1 MHTKYLAYAIPLFVL
16 LMVIEFWITK
26 KQGRKLHNFQDTIA
40 NLNVGIAERLTDCFT
55 AGIFYFVYDYLN
67 QHFGIFNIQS
77 GVISWVA
84 LFLVTDLLWYWYHR
98 LGHEVNI
105 LWGLHIVHHQS
116 EEFNFT
122 VSARITIFQAIART
136 FFWSLLPII
145 GFSAEMI
152 TVVLLVH
159 GIYPF
164 FTHTRTVGKLGFLE
178 YILVTPSHHRVHH
191 ACNEQYLDKNYSD
204 MFIIWDKIFGTFAEE
219 VEEPVYGLTKPI
231 KSYSFLWQHF
241 HYLLELLYACKQT
254 PSLKGKLRILLSKP
268 ETLDPNIRE
277 LLEPKFLVQV
287 AQEVS
292 STRFRN
298 YIVIQIS
305 VVLVSLFYL
314 IYNQEQLPTLVQV
327 FTSLI
332 ILVTLVNCGAILEQ
346 RRWVFYLEY
355 SRLLLFIPIS
365 VSLFPNMINQTS
377 LVILVVFI
385 SLFFKTIKEQYFK
398 LLYGI
403 SNHS

>member
-1 MHTKYLAYAIPLFVL
+1 MHTKYLAYAIPLFII

-219 VEEPVYGLTKPI
+219 IEEPVYGLTKPI

-241 HYLLELLYACKQT
+241 HYLLELLHACKQT
-254 PSLKGKLRILLSKP
+254 PGLKGKLRILLSKP

-365 VSLFPNMINQTS
+365 ISLFPNMINQTS
-377 LVILVVFI
+377 LIILVTFI

>member
-1 MHTKYLAYAIPLFVL
+1 MHTKYLAYAIPLFVI

-26 KQGRKLHNFQDTIA
+26 KQGQKLHNFQDTIA

-77 GVISWVA
+77 GIISWVA

-219 VEEPVYGLTKPI
+219 IEEPVYGLTKPI

-241 HYLLELLYACKQT
+241 HYLLELLHACKQT
-254 PSLKGKLRILLSKP
+254 PGLKGKLRILLSKP

-365 VSLFPNMINQTS
+365 ISLFPNMINQTS

-398 LLYGI
+398 ILYGI

>member
-1 MHTKYLAYAIPLFVL
+1 MHTKYLAYAIPLFVI

-77 GVISWVA
+77 GIISWVA

-145 GFSAEMI
+145 GFSTEMI

-241 HYLLELLYACKQT
+241 HYLLELLHACKQT
-254 PSLKGKLRILLSKP
+254 PGLKGKLRILLSKP

-365 VSLFPNMINQTS
+365 ISLFPNMINQTS

-385 SLFFKTIKEQYFK
+385 SLFFKTIKDQYFK

>member
-1 MHTKYLAYAIPLFVL
+1 MHTKYLAYAIPLFVI

-77 GVISWVA
+77 GIISWVA

-241 HYLLELLYACKQT
+241 HYLLELQHACKQT
-254 PSLKGKLRILLSKP
+254 PGLKGKLRILLSKP

-365 VSLFPNMINQTS
+365 ISLFPNMINQTS

-385 SLFFKTIKEQYFK
+385 SLFFKTIKDQYFK

>member
-1 MHTKYLAYAIPLFVL
+1 MHTKYLAYAIPLFIL

-26 KQGRKLHNFQDTIA
+26 KQGRKLHDFQDTIA

-55 AGIFYFVYDYLN
+55 AGIFYFIYDFLN
-67 QHFGIFNIQS
+67 QHFGMLTIQPS
-77 GVISWVA
+77 VISWLS
-84 LFLVTDLLWYWYHR
+84 LFLVTDLLWYLYHR

-116 EEFNFT
+116 EAFNFT

-204 MFIIWDKIFGTFAEE
+204 MFIIWDKFFGTYAEE
-219 VEEPVYGLTKPI
+219 IEEPVYGLTKPI

-277 LLEPKFLVQV
+277 LLEPKF
-287 AQEVS
+287 
-292 STRFRN
+292 
-298 YIVIQIS
+298 
-305 VVLVSLFYL
+305 
-314 IYNQEQLPTLVQV
+314 
-327 FTSLI
+327 
-332 ILVTLVNCGAILEQ
+332 
-346 RRWVFYLEY
+346 
-355 SRLLLFIPIS
+355 
-365 VSLFPNMINQTS
+365 
-377 LVILVVFI
+377 
-385 SLFFKTIKEQYFK
+385 
-398 LLYGI
+398 
-403 SNHS
+403 

>member
-1 MHTKYLAYAIPLFVL
+1 L
-16 LMVIEFWITK
+16 L
-26 KQGRKLHNFQDTIA
+26 H
-40 NLNVGIAERLTDCFT
+40 
-55 AGIFYFVYDYLN
+55 
-67 QHFGIFNIQS
+67 
-77 GVISWVA
+77 
-84 LFLVTDLLWYWYHR
+84 
-98 LGHEVNI
+98 
-105 LWGLHIVHHQS
+105 
-116 EEFNFT
+116 
-122 VSARITIFQAIART
+122 
-136 FFWSLLPII
+136 
-145 GFSAEMI
+145 
-152 TVVLLVH
+152 
-159 GIYPF
+159 
-164 FTHTRTVGKLGFLE
+164 
-178 YILVTPSHHRVHH
+178 
-191 ACNEQYLDKNYSD
+191 
-204 MFIIWDKIFGTFAEE
+204 
-219 VEEPVYGLTKPI
+219 
-231 KSYSFLWQHF
+231 
-241 HYLLELLYACKQT
+241 ACKQT
-254 PSLKGKLRILLSKP
+254 PGLKGKLRILLSKP

-365 VSLFPNMINQTS
+365 ISLFPNMINQTS

-385 SLFFKTIKEQYFK
+385 SLFFKTIKDQYFK

>member
-1 MHTKYLAYAIPLFVL
+1 MHTKYLAYAIPLFVI

-219 VEEPVYGLTKPI
+219 IEEPVYGLTKPI

-241 HYLLELLYACKQT
+241 HYLLELLHACKQT
-254 PSLKGKLRILLSKP
+254 PGLKGKLRILLSKP

-365 VSLFPNMINQTS
+365 ISLFPNMINQTS

-398 LLYGI
+398 ILYGI

>member
-1 MHTKYLAYAIPLFVL
+1 MHTKYLAYAIPLFVI

-55 AGIFYFVYDYLN
+55 AGIFYFVYDFLN

-77 GVISWVA
+77 GIISWVA

-241 HYLLELLYACKQT
+241 HYLLELLHACKQT
-254 PSLKGKLRILLSKP
+254 PGLKGKLRILLSKP

-277 LLEPKFLVQV
+277 FLEPKFLVQV

-305 VVLVSLFYL
+305 VVLVSLFFL

-365 VSLFPNMINQTS
+365 ISLFPNMINQTS

>member
-1 MHTKYLAYAIPLFVL
+1 MHTKYLAYAIPLFVI

-77 GVISWVA
+77 GIISWVA

-122 VSARITIFQAIART
+122 VSARITIFQAMART

-241 HYLLELLYACKQT
+241 HYLLELLHACKQT
-254 PSLKGKLRILLSKP
+254 PGLKGKLRILLSKP

-365 VSLFPNMINQTS
+365 ISLFPNMINQTS

-385 SLFFKTIKEQYFK
+385 SLFFKTIKDQYFK